1 VRTKI
6 STSLG
11 SCEETHFSCL
21 ATASLFEQ
29 IDSNHDGEV
38 DWEELKQ
45 HGMVLQRLP
54 EELGE
59 LTGDSGKCVAGG
71 KMSRHDFDSFITTS
85 LEAAFQCFDKNNS
98 GVLEQ
103 NEQLVIYQLFG
114 ECHTQFEP
122 QPPMSKQQ
130 FVQKILEIGSTLGWA
145 AFQNGFLKIL
155 EQAHYAAAF
164 LVADEPATA
173 ATTVASRYFSH
184 LTTPARHR
192 MYPYRHEVMAAQ
204 TVPLAASVPARSAN
218 LQSWMA

>member
-1 VRTKI
+1 M
-6 STSLG
+6 L
-11 SCEETHFSCL
+11 F
-21 ATASLFEQ
+21 AASLFEQ

-85 LEAAFQCFDKNNS
+85 LQAAFKCFDKNNS
-98 GVLEQ
+98 GVLEH
-103 NEQLVIYQLFG
+103 NERLVIYQLFG

-130 FVQKILEIGSTLGWA
+130 FMDICPDGEAIHQIYEA
-145 AFQNGFLKIL
+145 
-155 EQAHYAAAF
+155 
-164 LVADEPATA
+164 
-173 ATTVASRYFSH
+173 
-184 LTTPARHR
+184 
-192 MYPYRHEVMAAQ
+192 
-204 TVPLAASVPARSAN
+204 ARSAAVCPEN
-218 LQSWMA
+218 PRDWEHSKTGSSRSWSRRTMQQLFL

>member
-1 VRTKI
+1 M
-6 STSLG
+6 L
-11 SCEETHFSCL
+11 F
-21 ATASLFEQ
+21 AASLFEQ

-85 LEAAFQCFDKNNS
+85 LQAAFKCFDKNNS

-103 NEQLVIYQLFG
+103 NEQMVIYQLFG

-164 LVADEPATA
+164 LVAEEPATTA
-173 ATTVASRYFSH
+173 KYCETNTVASRYFSH
-184 LTTPARHR
+184 LATPALHTARHR

-204 TVPLAASVPARSAN
+204 TVPLTASVLA
-218 LQSWMA
+218 QSTKRQS